1 MSKKIFFKFIFLFLF
16 QNIFAQAQL
25 FTDENMPTP
34 LIKVKEEEMRNT
46 PDTLGFG
53 PAQPF
58 FDDFSTGGQNI
69 NPNLWFLGGNHKEPN
84 KSRFAGVLPPSVGV
98 LTFDGLDAT
107 GTPYQTTFVSGEADV
122 LESHY
127 LNLSAI
133 TAGDSVIFSFYLQP
147 QGKSEKPEVTDSFCV
162 YFRANTGN
170 YIKVYAKAGSALTPF
185 KKIMIPVNNPLFFHT
200 QFQIKMKSIGALYG
214 HLDNWQVDYI
224 YMGTSRSIIDST
236 HSDVAFSEVQGGPF
250 GTYTAI
256 PYQQFTGKTL
266 MQPFT
271 AVVNNLKNSFASPDI
286 EAKITDPV
294 GNSVFTTG
302 NQATNTPLIPA
313 YSEFQQPF
321 NPFTDQNLNAYTSS
335 YLLKLSLPADID
347 GVSGNNRYYEKMRVD
362 SVFAYDDG
370 EADGSYGIQDAPK
383 GFGQKFNISST
394 DSIIA
399 VWVCFAPR
407 LNGNGNQ
414 TLYMDDYPFR
424 LTIWDAPNPNSI
436 LYQQL
441 IGTRVNYGDSL
452 NYFHRY
458 TFSHPISVSG
468 DIWIGVQQIDYWPI
482 GVGFDTHYDNRTK
495 VYWDSVG
502 NWVQSQ
508 VKGTLMIRP
517 EFQNIQYNALPATA
531 ISSTFAEDTKIS
543 VYPNPLVSNQLQIQ
557 LPDNTAN
564 YEMIVR
570 DMQGKICFTTFLQ
583 IRDNQSLSLEIP
595 KEIVNGMYIIQH
607 KIRTNSGREF
617 VQTQKLAVQ
626 VN

>member
-1 MSKKIFFKFIFLFLF
+1 MSKKFLFKLLFLF
-16 QNIFAQAQL
+16 CIQHTFAQAQL

-34 LIKVKEEEMRNT
+34 LIKVKEDEMRNT
-46 PDTLGFG
+46 PDTLPFG
-53 PAQPF
+53 AGSPF

-69 NPNLWFLGGNHKEPN
+69 NPNLWFLSGNHKEPN
-84 KSRFAGVLPPSVGV
+84 KSRFAGILPPSIGV

-127 LNLSAI
+127 LNLSNI
-133 TAGDSVIFSFYLQP
+133 TANDSVILSFYLQP
-147 QGKSEKPEVTDSFCV
+147 QGAGEKPEVTDSFCV

-170 YIKVYAKAGSALTPF
+170 YVKVYGRAGSTVSPF
-185 KKIMIPVNNPLFFHT
+185 QKIMIPVGNPSFFHT
-200 QFQIKMKSIGALYG
+200 KFQIKMKSIGALYG

-224 YMGTSRSIIDST
+224 YMGAQRSIIDST
-236 HSDVAFSEVQGGPF
+236 HNDVAFSAVEGVPF

-256 PYQQFTGKTL
+256 PYQQFTGKSL

-286 EAKITDPV
+286 DALITDPV
-294 GNSVFTTG
+294 GNTVFSAG
-302 NQATNTPLIPA
+302 NHLVNSPLITA
-313 YSEFQQPF
+313 STEFHQPF
-321 NPFTDQNLNAYTSS
+321 NPFTDQILNAYTSS

-347 GVSGNNRYYEKMRVD
+347 GVSGNNKYYQKMRVD

-383 GFGQKFNISST
+383 GFGQKFTVSST

-399 VWVCFAPR
+399 VWICFAPR
-407 LNGNGNQ
+407 LNGNSNQ

-424 LTIWDAPNPNSI
+424 LTIWDAPQPNSI
-436 LYQQL
+436 QYQQI
-441 IGTRVNYGDSL
+441 IGARVTYGDSL

-468 DIWIGVQQIDYWPI
+468 DIWVGVEQIDYWPI
-482 GVGFDTHYDNRTK
+482 GVGFDSHYDNRTQIN
-495 VYWDSVG
+495 WDSVG

-531 ISSTFAEDTKIS
+531 ISPNISENEYIST
-543 VYPNPLVSNQLQIQ
+543 YPNPLINNQLQIQ
-557 LPDNTAN
+557 LPENTQD
-564 YEMIVR
+564 YEIIIS
-570 DMQGKICFTTFLQ
+570 DMQGKRCFTSSFHSP
-583 IRDNQSLSLEIP
+583 DNQSLMLEMP
-595 KEIVNGMYIIQH
+595 EELGNGMYLVQH
-607 KIRTNSGREF
+607 KIRNYAGNEF

-626 VN
+626 R